1 MSTVDPATI
10 LVVEDDEP
18 TRTFLADNLTADGY
32 ELLVAD
38 SAADG
43 LAHLETSFPDLAL
56 VDLGLPDRSGLE
68 LIERVR
74 MSDGV
79 ASRIDPSVPIVVVT
93 GRDGELDRLR
103 GFERGCDDYVC
114 KPFSYPE
121 LRARV
126 AALLKRSEL
135 RRRPGRTRVGD
146 LEIDVASR
154 VVRLRGTPVALSQK
168 EFALVRA
175 LASEPTRV
183 FTKDELLRSI
193 WGFRTLGSTRT
204 LDSHA
209 CRLRHKLGMFGDKFI
224 INVWGVGYRLV
235 DGPPSELAMFVDPPP
250 LAPAAAVAAPLA
262 LAAAG
267 PVHAVTLATGPL
279 HAAAAAGAPLHA
291 AAAAPLTLAA
301 WLVAAIAIAL
311 AAATRFELRRRR
323 ELVARACHE
332 LRGPLTAA
340 HLALHAG
347 ARRGDAPPERLGAI
361 DLELK
366 RAGVALDD
374 LAAARRGRRAPD
386 RDEPVDVADLL
397 AYQAATWRI
406 VAGVFGC
413 RLELV
418 EPERGA
424 IVRGDRLRLAQAVGN
439 LVANALEHGTGR
451 VELVARAMGDRVRI
465 EVADEGPGLPAPVG
479 DLTRRPRAGRGR
491 RGRGLAIAADI
502 ADRHGGRLVAAPSA
516 RGARVALELPAW
528 RGGHDG

>member
-1 MSTVDPATI
+1 MSIADPATI

-32 ELLVAD
+32 ELLVAEN
-38 SAADG
+38 AAEG
-43 LAHLETSFPDLAL
+43 LHHLETSFPDLAL
-56 VDLGLPDRSGLE
+56 IDLGLPDRSGLE
-68 LIERVR
+68 VVARVR
-74 MSDGV
+74 ASDGV
-79 ASRIDPSVPIVVVT
+79 ASRIDPAVPILVLT
-93 GRDGELDRLR
+93 GRAGELDRLR

-126 AALLKRSEL
+126 AALLRRAEL
-135 RRRPGRTRVGD
+135 RRRPGRTRIGD
-146 LEIDVASR
+146 LEIDSAAR
-154 VVRLRGTPVALSQK
+154 VVRLRGEPVALSQK

-209 CRLRHKLGMFGDKFI
+209 CRLRQKLGRFGDHFVV
-224 INVWGVGYRLV
+224 NVWGVGYRLV
-235 DGPPSELAMFVDPPP
+235 DGPPSELAAFAEPP
-250 LAPAAAVAAPLA
+250 LAPAAAVAVPAA
-262 LAAAG
+262 LAATVPLDPITLVAWLLAAL
-267 PVHAVTLATGPL
+267 AV
-279 HAAAAAGAPLHA
+279 AAAVGAR
-291 AAAAPLTLAA
+291 
-301 WLVAAIAIAL
+301 VD
-311 AAATRFELRRRR
+311 LRRRR

-347 ARRGDAPPERLGAI
+347 ARHGEAPPERLAAI

-386 RDEPVDVADLL
+386 RDEPVDIGDLL
-397 AYQAATWRI
+397 AYQAATWRL

-418 EPERGA
+418 EPGRGA

-451 VELVARAMGDRVRI
+451 VELLARSLGDRVRI

-502 ADRHGGRLVAAPSA
+502 ADRHGGRLVAAPSP

-528 RGGHDG
+528 RGDRP